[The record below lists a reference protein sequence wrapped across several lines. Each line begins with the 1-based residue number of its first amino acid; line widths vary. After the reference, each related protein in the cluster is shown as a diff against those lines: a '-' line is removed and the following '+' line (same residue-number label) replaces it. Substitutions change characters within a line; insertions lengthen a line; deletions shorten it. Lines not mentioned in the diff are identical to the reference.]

1 MNVHELTTAP
11 PPELSEALQRFE
23 KQFHYPLGPE
33 QSFHISHGQDYA
45 RFFRAMGEGRCFV
58 AEREGRVLGVLG
70 AALRS
75 LALPGGEERLTVY
88 FGDLKID
95 PSARGGRT
103 LMHLASSLRAWLNGR
118 TEAGFAV
125 VMDGT
130 TDIPVRY
137 TGRLGLPAFV
147 ALGKVVVIR
156 LTAGSDCTG
165 SQSCSLRKGWRTT
178 EADGEK
184 YYAHLGIDAFSCRGG
199 HPAVR
204 SEMPPWW
211 LASPCGSACGCLE
224 DTLRAKR
231 LYADD
236 GREMRYAHLSHFA
249 YRNIDDGV
257 ELLRVA
263 LAASV
268 GRGLADLFV
277 AVPAT
282 DAPQF
287 AAALS
292 DVTVILAPAT
302 VFGTGLASEF
312 RWNINVTEI

>member
-1 MNVHELTTAP
+1 MNIHELTTAP

-33 QSFHISHGQDYA
+33 RSFRISHGHDYA

-58 AEREGRVLGVLG
+58 AEREGRVLGILG

-88 FGDLKID
+88 IGDLKID
-95 PSARGGRT
+95 PAARGGRT

-118 TEAGFAV
+118 TDAGFAV

-130 TDIPVRY
+130 TDMPARY
-137 TGRLGLPAFV
+137 TGRLGLPAFE

-156 LTAGSDCTG
+156 LTAGSGYTG
-165 SQSCSLRKGWRTT
+165 SQSCSPRKAWRTT
-178 EADGEK
+178 GTDGEK
-184 YYAHLGIDAFSCRGG
+184 CYANLGINAFSCRGG
-199 HPAVR
+199 HPAMR

-211 LASPCGSACGCLE
+211 LVSPRGSACGCLE
-224 DTLRAKR
+224 DTLQAKR
-231 LYADD
+231 LFADD
-236 GREMRYAHLSHFA
+236 GTEMRYAHLSHFA

-268 GRGLADLFV
+268 DRGLADLFV
-277 AVPAT
+277 AVPAA

-287 AAALS
+287 AAALT
-292 DVTVILAPAT
+292 DVTVMLAPAT
-302 VFGTGLASEF
+302 VFGTGLAPEL

>member
-1 MNVHELTTAP
+1 MNIHELTTAP

-33 QSFHISHGQDYA
+33 RSFRISHGHDYA

-70 AALRS
+70 AALRP

-88 FGDLKID
+88 IGDLKID
-95 PSARGGRT
+95 PAARGGRT

-118 TEAGFAV
+118 TDAGFAV
-125 VMDGT
+125 VMEGT
-130 TDIPVRY
+130 TDMPARY

-147 ALGKVVVIR
+147 ALGKVMVIR
-156 LTAGSDCTG
+156 LTADSGFTE
-165 SQSCSLRKGWRTT
+165 SQSCSPREAWRTT
-178 EADGEK
+178 GADGEK
-184 YYAHLGIDAFSCRGG
+184 CYANLGINAFSCRGG

-211 LASPCGSACGCLE
+211 FVSPHGSACGCLE

-231 LYADD
+231 LFADD
-236 GREMRYAHLSHFA
+236 GTEMRYAHLSHFA

-268 GRGLADLFV
+268 GRGLADLFA

-287 AAALS
+287 AAALT
-292 DVTVILAPAT
+292 DVTVMLAPAT
-302 VFGTGLASEF
+302 VFGTGLAPEL